1 MTPPNTAKQLPPE
14 PQDSE
19 LARDVAELERDP
31 SKAVALTE
39 EDLRTLEAGEWPAR
53 LT

>member
-19 LARDVAELERDP
+19 LARDVAELELAP
-31 SKAVALTE
+31 SKAIALTE